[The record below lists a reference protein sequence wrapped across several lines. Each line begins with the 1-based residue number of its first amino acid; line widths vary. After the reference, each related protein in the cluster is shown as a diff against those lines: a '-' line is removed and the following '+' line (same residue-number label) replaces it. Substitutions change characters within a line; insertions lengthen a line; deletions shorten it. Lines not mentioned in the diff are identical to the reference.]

1 MSDCLFCK
9 IIAGE
14 IPSSKVYE
22 DELCYAFNDI
32 APQAPTHFLVV
43 PKAHIQSVSAVTAEN
58 SAVVAHIFEV
68 IAKLSKELG
77 LLTVGIVTSPL
88 ASEGK
93 KRWKQAME
101 AIAELE
107 QNVDAL
113 LVIDNDNVVRAYDEL
128 PLHEAFSRADDVLS
142 TATRGIAEIVT
153 RESDLVGVVFA
164 DVSEVMRYCGRA
176 HMCVS

>member
-77 LLTVGIVTSPL
+77 FDAGFGAGTYAGDVITFAVKEM
-88 ASEGK
+88 ARRMGK
-93 KRWKQAME
+93 E
-101 AIAELE
+101 
-107 QNVDAL
+107 
-113 LVIDNDNVVRAYDEL
+113 
-128 PLHEAFSRADDVLS
+128 
-142 TATRGIAEIVT
+142 
-153 RESDLVGVVFA
+153 
-164 DVSEVMRYCGRA
+164 
-176 HMCVS
+176 